1 MASASTDRPGGEMN
15 IMPERIKE
23 ALEQARDF
31 PEYQELRVFRFLHMF
46 SGERDVLG
54 ECLKE
59 MAKKEGL
66 QVEVYSLDK
75 KGEGD
80 VDLAKDHPFLELK
93 EEAEAHAFDA
103 GHAGFPCNTFSR
115 ARWNMDFRGPPPVRS
130 LQHIYGLPSNSVEE
144 QQMADVGTLLASR
157 SVVVIG
163 AILKSQRLR
172 QVPQAGTLENPPGS
186 STREE
191 GPAWELP
198 EIKAFMDACEGQVA
212 DYNTCSFQ
220 TEERVRWFKPGRFAG
235 RLLDLETLK
244 KPCTCGQW
252 IRHEPLVGHQ
262 KTAAAAQ
269 YPKQLCEAYCKLL
282 ITAFKHTLQLEYWRN
297 MLKTKEQ
304 EVSGLKRKWI
314 ESKEKIYRGPPE
326 GRPTADPSKRV
337 WESTQINQDL
347 RPIMGMSKKARRE
360 EENERYIGGMRNP
373 GRAVEK
379 LSVLRR
385 VGMDVGRIWDRFIED
400 YPEALEVAKNYSSQG
415 NRPNMEVE
423 MAWKGALKQFFQTRA
438 FTDIVLK
445 DKYEFDSPLD
455 PELWEAWLKTAADPE
470 QHLVEWIRKGVP
482 LGMSKEI
489 PCCGIFPMSDDPEQE
504 VEETPE
510 LANQLGMENYKSF
523 TDEPEHAKAELGR
536 LVAEGFA
543 AVLPTNKASAMHQRG
558 TVSKL
563 ALLVKAKEDG
573 SVKRR
578 IIIDLLRSGGNARCK
593 VPERIVLP
601 RVMDVVDSFRYL
613 WKTRDRMPIKA
624 RDEEWELDEDRPEG
638 GIYDFEMVTADL
650 SDAYC
655 HLPVHP
661 DEHHNCLSPGIYPSE
676 TLMWVAML
684 FGFRGAPLLMG
695 RFAAC
700 LARIW
705 QSLIAPSEMQSQLY
719 MDDPMWILRGPTSRR
734 NRNLALLLYTARALG
749 INLAWHKG
757 SRGSQLTWIG
767 VMFEVMQAEAEVK
780 LTVPKKMMEEI
791 RSSLESWESKG
802 MISLREVQQVTG
814 RLSWVAG
821 ILPRT
826 RWAVSIMYAVIA
838 DVKRAEEDERR
849 RASQRSDT
857 RPKHGLVSVKRL
869 ELPRRWFMV
878 FFKDPGVLA
887 LRTEPM
893 EERPPDFAIVTDAS
907 PQGIGAVLA
916 TVDHNVGQTFTIL
929 EALEIPVLEEDAK
942 WLGVEWKESSS
953 QGPLEAWAVK
963 LAFRRWGNR
972 LEGKSVILR
981 SDSVVALA
989 MTKRL
994 SSPSPVINWI
1004 GAELA
1009 IRCDRHGVKRVI
1021 TQHIPGNWNV
1031 EADWLSRPHER
1042 NPAKPERLKD
1052 VPIKTFPR
1060 NLIHGSYL
1068 SPPGVSPALWGASA
1082 SQVSGAFELL

>member
-1 MASASTDRPGGEMN
+1 MGGLTEKKMQALISVMWKENVLPGRRLIRESDLGADFFYVVESGTFEVIITEKLAEARAGAIVHSKKTVVDASVWVCDRLQFKSIVMPVSEEKQLEFVQIFSAVTYNADEHIVEQGAPGNTFFMLVEGKVVILRDDMVKGELEAN
-15 IMPERIKE
+15 VAKQTIPYFGER
-23 ALEQARDF
+23 ALL
-31 PEYQELRVFRFLHMF
+31 YQEPRAATVKVISESAR
-46 SGERDVLG
+46 
-54 ECLKE
+54 CL
-59 MAKKEGL
+59 M
-66 QVEVYSLDK
+66 LDK
-75 KGEGD
+75 EIQLSGK
-80 VDLAKDHPFLELK
+80 
-93 EEAEAHAFDA
+93 
-103 GHAGFPCNTFSR
+103 TR
-115 ARWNMDFRGPPPVRS
+115 
-130 LQHIYGLPSNSVEE
+130 
-144 QQMADVGTLLASR
+144 
-157 SVVVIG
+157 
-163 AILKSQRLR
+163 
-172 QVPQAGTLENPPGS
+172 GS
-186 STREE
+186 SLVITRNTV
-191 GPAWELP
+191 GP
-198 EIKAFMDACEGQVA
+198 D
-212 DYNTCSFQ
+212 
-220 TEERVRWFKPGRFAG
+220 
-235 RLLDLETLK
+235 
-244 KPCTCGQW
+244 
-252 IRHEPLVGHQ
+252 
-262 KTAAAAQ
+262 
-269 YPKQLCEAYCKLL
+269 
-282 ITAFKHTLQLEYWRN
+282 
-297 MLKTKEQ
+297 
-304 EVSGLKRKWI
+304 
-314 ESKEKIYRGPPE
+314 
-326 GRPTADPSKRV
+326 
-337 WESTQINQDL
+337 
-347 RPIMGMSKKARRE
+347 
-360 EENERYIGGMRNP
+360 
-373 GRAVEK
+373 
-379 LSVLRR
+379 
-385 VGMDVGRIWDRFIED
+385 D

-543 AVLPTNKASAMHQRG
+543 VVLPTNKASAMHQRG

-573 SVKRR
+573 TVKRR

-780 LTVPKKMMEEI
+780 LTVPRKMMEEI
-791 RSSLESWESKG
+791 RGSLESWESKG

-1009 IRCDRHGVKRVI
+1009 IRHQWPSDSVAICLRGHLPYLGGKRCLRRPSSAKTAKAMSGSPSWTLPLALALGIATVAVFSLRKRRSTCSEEQRGVVLTALKELARRFFPVCQDLASI
-1021 TQHIPGNWNV
+1021 AKTVRTKMKATHVLIPEETLQEQLLRQCQVFEKLQHIQHEVAEEYGISEEELQSLQ
-1031 EADWLSRPHER
+1031 EATQDEEVQSYTAGFRSMLDE
-1042 NPAKPERLKD
+1042 ALQ
-1052 VPIKTFPR
+1052 
-1060 NLIHGSYL
+1060 GS
-1068 SPPGVSPALWGASA
+1068 SPVLPNAWAPNGG
-1082 SQVSGAFELL
+1082 Q

>member
-1 MASASTDRPGGEMN
+1 
-15 IMPERIKE
+15 
-23 ALEQARDF
+23 
-31 PEYQELRVFRFLHMF
+31 
-46 SGERDVLG
+46 
-54 ECLKE
+54 
-59 MAKKEGL
+59 
-66 QVEVYSLDK
+66 
-75 KGEGD
+75 
-80 VDLAKDHPFLELK
+80 
-93 EEAEAHAFDA
+93 
-103 GHAGFPCNTFSR
+103 
-115 ARWNMDFRGPPPVRS
+115 
-130 LQHIYGLPSNSVEE
+130 
-144 QQMADVGTLLASR
+144 
-157 SVVVIG
+157 
-163 AILKSQRLR
+163 
-172 QVPQAGTLENPPGS
+172 
-186 STREE
+186 
-191 GPAWELP
+191 
-198 EIKAFMDACEGQVA
+198 
-212 DYNTCSFQ
+212 
-220 TEERVRWFKPGRFAG
+220 
-235 RLLDLETLK
+235 
-244 KPCTCGQW
+244 
-252 IRHEPLVGHQ
+252 
-262 KTAAAAQ
+262 
-269 YPKQLCEAYCKLL
+269 
-282 ITAFKHTLQLEYWRN
+282 
-297 MLKTKEQ
+297 
-304 EVSGLKRKWI
+304 
-314 ESKEKIYRGPPE
+314 
-326 GRPTADPSKRV
+326 
-337 WESTQINQDL
+337 
-347 RPIMGMSKKARRE
+347 
-360 EENERYIGGMRNP
+360 
-373 GRAVEK
+373 
-379 LSVLRR
+379 
-385 VGMDVGRIWDRFIED
+385 
-400 YPEALEVAKNYSSQG
+400 
-415 NRPNMEVE
+415 
-423 MAWKGALKQFFQTRA
+423 
-438 FTDIVLK
+438 
-445 DKYEFDSPLD
+445 
-455 PELWEAWLKTAADPE
+455 
-470 QHLVEWIRKGVP
+470 
-482 LGMSKEI
+482 
-489 PCCGIFPMSDDPEQE
+489 MSDDPEQE

-543 AVLPTNKASAMHQRG
+543 VVLPTNKASAMHQRG

-838 DVKRAEEDERR
+838 DVKRAEEDEQQEGITEVRYQ
-849 RASQRSDT
+849 AKTWIGVGQAT
-857 RPKHGLVSVKRL
+857 GAAKAVVHGLLQGPGRVGAEDGAHGGTATGLCNRHGRL
-869 ELPRRWFMV
+869 ATGHR
-878 FFKDPGVLA
+878 
-887 LRTEPM
+887 
-893 EERPPDFAIVTDAS
+893 
-907 PQGIGAVLA
+907 AVLA

-1052 VPIKTFPR
+1052 VADQDLPEEPDPW
-1060 NLIHGSYL
+1060 LIPESTGRFTGVVGRIRKPSVGSL
-1068 SPPGVSPALWGASA
+1068 RAAVNGWCTKVAPFSA
-1082 SQVSGAFELL
+1082 